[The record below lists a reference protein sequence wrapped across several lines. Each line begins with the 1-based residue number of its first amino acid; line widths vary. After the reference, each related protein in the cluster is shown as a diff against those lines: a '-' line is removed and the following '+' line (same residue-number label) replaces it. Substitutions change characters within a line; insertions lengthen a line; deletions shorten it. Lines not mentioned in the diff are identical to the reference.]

1 MPYTHTGPGRLWL
14 TEKGDVVEDG
24 DVRAAFLLIA
34 DGQTMSDEAAAA
46 YGLVASEAEASE
58 PGKAAQPKPN
68 KARVPRENTAG

>member
-1 MPYTHTGPGRLWL
+1 MYTHQGPRLYL
-14 TEKGDVVEDG
+14 ASDRRTVVPEG

-58 PGKAAQPKPN
+58 PGQAAQPKPN
-68 KARVPRENTAG
+68 KARVPRENKAG